1 MEILNRWFNLGIVSC
16 LLFIISQLGALVM
29 EYMGFDSQIF
39 KILFSV
45 SASVFSFFM
54 LFVLWLIIVK
64 KQGQSNLDAIFKILL
79 SILAL
84 FSCLL
89 VWHMLVF
96 NRVLAIVVTLLSVI
110 NVIAYFVF
118 IYQVGELEKMELKH
132 MNWLKNYGV
141 AFCLC
146 FLGQLILNVVM
157 GFNSQSHLS
166 ILSYVFNVIP
176 VFFVV
181 AYFVLSRKEN
191 RQLA

>member
-1 MEILNRWFNLGIVSC
+1 
-16 LLFIISQLGALVM
+16 M
-29 EYMGFDSQIF
+29 EYMGLDSQIF
-39 KILFSV
+39 NLLFSV

-64 KQGQSNLDAIFKILL
+64 KQGQNNLDAIFKILL
-79 SILAL
+79 SILVL
-84 FSCLL
+84 FSCLF

-118 IYQVGELEKMELKH
+118 IYQIGELAKMELKH
-132 MNWLKNYGV
+132 LNLLKNYGV

-146 FLGQLILNVVM
+146 FLGQLILNVAM
-157 GFNSQSHLS
+157 DFNSQSHLS
-166 ILSYVFNVIP
+166 ILTYVFNVIP

-181 AYFVLSRKEN
+181 TYFIFCRKEN
-191 RQLA
+191 IQFA